1 MWGKIFPTCVIEKKL
16 LFYEELY
23 CLKKPFK
30 RQMSKYKNGQSI
42 KTGNWQSSNDKG
54 IIKEVQVKMTHHY
67 F

>member
-1 MWGKIFPTCVIEKKL
+1 M

-54 IIKEVQVKMTHHY
+54 IIKEVQVTKI
-67 F
+67 FIREWL